1 MTDYFKAPKEG
12 EHMCWKTFSDEIDQ
26 VFTKK
31 ELEKSVDISLT
42 DTRTRTDYG
51 RRQPTEEEC
60 QVVNSIV

>member
-1 MTDYFKAPKEG
+1 
-12 EHMCWKTFSDEIDQ
+12 MCWKTFSDEIDQ

-51 RRQPTEEEC
+51 RRQPTEEER
-60 QVVNSIV
+60 QVVDSIV

>member
-1 MTDYFKAPKEG
+1 
-12 EHMCWKTFSDEIDQ
+12 MCWKTFSDEIDK

-42 DTRTRTDYG
+42 DTRTATDYG